1 MDFTEFYRELQRI
14 GYVEEEFPSRIAA
27 SLYACF
33 DARLNIEQTRRFMGL
48 FNLIKSVGPFLVSD
62 HLGPETIE
70 RLVAADRPG
79 LMTKDLL
86 WIFSP
91 DQLKPEFQK
100 LASGRQ

>member
-33 DARLNIEQTRRFMGL
+33 DAGLNIEQTRRFMGL

-62 HLGPETIE
+62 TGHAAKGLRHRWGGMA
-70 RLVAADRPG
+70 LVAIGAGFRAMRRRCDA
-79 LMTKDLL
+79 
-86 WIFSP
+86 
-91 DQLKPEFQK
+91 E
-100 LASGRQ
+100 